1 MIHLRPYQYQSI
13 ELMRDS
19 FRKGHKRIVLT
30 LPTGAGKSVVFSQM
44 VSLSATMKKSCLVL
58 THRIELFDSTF
69 RHLENVSIIP
79 YRIAPKHELPP
90 PDALVTVGM
99 VETVM
104 RRIGKGGLSLSPSL
118 IIVDEA
124 HFGNFTKLIEL
135 FPDSYI
141 IGVTATPIGKHF
153 HKLYT
158 DIVANIDIPELIR
171 DGFLMPCK
179 PYHMVSHDLSDVA
192 VSSTG
197 EYDSAQLFNHF
208 DKPSLYEGVV
218 DGWKEIAGQGTPP
231 RTIVFN
237 VNVAHTE
244 KMTTIF
250 NEAGIPSQCVTS
262 STPAKM
268 RKQILSDFSSG
279 LFPVLNNCGI
289 LTTGYDEPSI
299 EMVIM
304 NRATKSLPLWLQCQ
318 GRGSRTYPNKTH
330 FTVLDYGDNH
340 KTHGLW
346 CQPRVWTLDPP
357 KKRGKE
363 QAAPVRMCPK
373 CNAVLFASTS
383 VCSYCGYEFPETIQ
397 ELKTGRL
404 EKVKNLPD
412 ISDLK
417 GRTAL
422 SLTTDELIRVMLAKR
437 WKIGFIKRLIMKKGD
452 DAVKEFIEKMGY
464 KKMMAVQMKHQLGD
478 PKNIEISE
486 WVKV

>member
-1 MIHLRPYQYQSI
+1 MIHLRPYQSQSI

-44 VSLSATMKKSCLVL
+44 VSLSAAMKKSCLVL

-69 RHLENVSIIP
+69 RHLENVSITP
-79 YRIAPKHELPP
+79 HRIAPSHPLPP
-90 PDALVTVGM
+90 SDALVTVGM

-104 RRIGKGGLSLSPSL
+104 RRLPLLNLSPSL
-118 IIVDEA
+118 IIIDEA

-171 DGFLMPCK
+171 DGYLMPCK

-197 EYDSAQLFNHF
+197 EYDSAQLFHHF

-218 DGWKEIAGQGTPP
+218 DGYKQIVGSRSGV

-237 VNVAHTE
+237 VNVEHTE
-244 KMTTIF
+244 KMTALF
-250 NEAGIPSQCVTS
+250 NASGIPSKCVTS
-262 STPAKM
+262 LTSPKE

-299 EMVIM
+299 EVVIM

-318 GRGSRTYPNKTH
+318 GRGSRPHPNKTH

-346 CQPRVWTLDPP
+346 CQPREWTLAPP

-363 QAAPVRMCPK
+363 QAAPVRMCPE
-373 CNAVLFASTS
+373 CNAVLFASTNECPY
-383 VCSYCGYEFPETIQ
+383 CSYTFPAPVQ

-437 WKIGFIKRLIMKKGD
+437 WKIGFIKRLIMKQGD

-464 KKMMAVQMKHQLGD
+464 KKQMAWQMKQQIGD
-478 PKNIEISE
+478 PENIQVSQ
-486 WVKV
+486 KVVV